1 MFIDRARIYVEAG
14 NGGDGMSS
22 FRREKFVEKGGPN
35 GGNGGRGGDVIL
47 VADKNLNTL
56 IDFRYKRKY
65 VAKRGGQG
73 GTKNCT
79 GMRADNV
86 YVKVPMGTLVRDDV
100 TGAVMADLTEDGQEY
115 IAAKGGRGGK
125 GNACYV
131 TSTNRAPTF
140 AEKGEPGEN
149 RWLKLELKLLA
160 DVGLV
165 GYPSVGKSSIIAQ
178 VSAARPEIAAYHFTT
193 LSPVLGVVRIDEE
206 RSFVLADIPGLIEGA
221 HEGVGLG
228 HDFLRHVERTKV
240 LLHIVDVAGVDGRD
254 PIEDFDKIN
263 NELAQYSERLARR
276 KQLVVANKM
285 DLPEAQENFGRLKE
299 YVEAKGYEITKASA
313 ATGEGL
319 RELMFQAYELLEAY
333 VPEEDEQEL
342 SRFDEI
348 DPDSYEIVVGND
360 TDYEVRGKNIERLV
374 AMTNF
379 DNDEALYRFQLIWK
393 RLGID
398 EALKEKGVQEGE
410 TVRIRDMVFEYKENQ
425 LYIITNLLFLARGK
439 MFNVPWV

>member
-14 NGGDGMSS
+14 DGGDGMSS

-35 GGNGGRGGDVIL
+35 GGNGGRGGNVIM

-65 VAKRGGQG
+65 IAKRGGQG

-79 GMRADNV
+79 GVRGWDCI
-86 YVKVPMGTLVRDDV
+86 VKVPMGTLVRDDA
-100 TGAVMADLTEDGQEY
+100 TGAIMADLTEDGQEY
-115 IAAKGGRGGK
+115 VIAKGGRGGK

-149 RWLKLELKLLA
+149 RWVKLELKLLA

-193 LSPVLGVVRIDEE
+193 LTPVLGVVRLDEE

-221 HEGVGLG
+221 SEGVGLG

-240 LLHIVDVAGVDGRD
+240 LLHVIDVAGVDGRD
-254 PIEDFDKIN
+254 PIDDFEKIN
-263 NELAQYSERLARR
+263 HELKQYSERLARR
-276 KQLVVANKM
+276 KQVVVANKM
-285 DLPEAQENFGRLKE
+285 DLPDAQENFEKLKE
-299 YVEAKGYEITKASA
+299 YVESKGYEIFKASA

-319 RELMFQAYELLEAY
+319 RELMFKAYDMMINY
-333 VPEEDEQEL
+333 VPDEEEEEL
-342 SRFDEI
+342 SRLEEI
-348 DPDSYEIVVGND
+348 DPDSFEIVAGND
-360 TDYEVRGKNIERLV
+360 TDYEVRGHNIERLV

-410 TVRIRDMVFEYKENQ
+410 TVRIRDMVFEYKEN
-425 LYIITNLLFLARGK
+425 N
-439 MFNVPWV
+439 

>member
-393 RLGID
+393 RVGID

-410 TVRIRDMVFEYKENQ
+410 TVRIRDMVFEYKEN
-425 LYIITNLLFLARGK
+425 
-439 MFNVPWV
+439 

>member
-299 YVEAKGYEITKASA
+299 YVEAKDYEITKASA

-410 TVRIRDMVFEYKENQ
+410 TVRIRDMVFEYKEN
-425 LYIITNLLFLARGK
+425 
-439 MFNVPWV
+439 